1 MQVQIL
7 DIKGNSTKKKVELSD
22 DIFNVEPNNHA
33 IWLDIRSIRANQRQG
48 SHDSK
53 SRSEVSGGGKKP
65 FRQKGTGRARQ
76 GTIRAPQYVGGGTV
90 FGPHPRKYD
99 IRINK
104 KIKILARKSAL
115 SYKAKTN
122 DLYVVENFSLDKPG
136 TNKINEL
143 INALDLNKK
152 SVLLLTDKND
162 LAIYQSARN
171 LYKIEVRDSISF
183 STYDIMRAEKIIFQ
197 EGALAKVNEVLGKW
211 KKRSKS

>member
-76 GTIRAPQYVGGGTV
+76 GTIRAAQYVGGGTV
-90 FGPHPRKYD
+90 FGPHPRKYG

-162 LAIYQSARN
+162 QAIYQSARN

-197 EGALAKVNEVLGKW
+197 EGALEKVNEVLGKW